1 MKNKR
6 ESVHRLPLGTLLV
19 FWLSCN
25 HDREGSLVSA
35 IPTGLVSIPGVHV
48 ELEGQP
54 AQGIKVEEGES
65 EFKASLVIL

>member
-25 HDREGSLVSA
+25 QDIEGSLVSA
-35 IPTGLVSIPGVHV
+35 IPTGLVSIPVPFQV
-48 ELEGQP
+48 FMW
-54 AQGIKVEEGES
+54 S
-65 EFKASLVIL
+65 